1 MIEAVTEKQ
10 LWNYYDYYALEG
22 IIKSFAKDDSE
33 MIGWMEEYKTRFTAF
48 KAATKIAD
56 YIKDCTDD
64 ELIDN
69 EDEALKDY
77 QKSYDSKFY
86 RELSL
91 KLRDS
96 ENSILKVDENS
107 LSYINEIWTAIS
119 AHFLLPPLPI
129 LLENI
134 RKKSRIIPPV
144 TIACIINLMAK
155 SPGSTEFCQQKTI
168 MRIMVDDKVVYNDEN
183 KKSDIPIANAI
194 KVLILSELALIRARG
209 LE

>member
-1 MIEAVTEKQ
+1 MLEHHIKGHYSDLLVAGKLRDRNINVDDFRLYLTSHLGCSDFISSISSVSKMIEAVTEKQ

-33 MIGWMEEYKTRFTAF
+33 IIGWMEEYKTRLTAF

-64 ELIDN
+64 DN

-129 LLENI
+129 FLEKI
-134 RKKSRIIPPV
+134 RKKSRIIPPA
-144 TIACIINLMAK
+144 TL
-155 SPGSTEFCQQKTI
+155 ST
-168 MRIMVDDKVVYNDEN
+168 
-183 KKSDIPIANAI
+183 
-194 KVLILSELALIRARG
+194 
-209 LE
+209 